1 MSHYIHH
8 LPGRLRVKSPH
19 IKRNAHRADEARRHF
34 SGLDGVLSAE
44 ASTVTGSLL
53 ITYDVNRVG
62 AETLLASLRHLGH
75 VAGPDAQP
83 GMPIPSDNPMQ
94 RLSDSVVNKLV
105 ETAIE
110 RSATALIA
118 AIL

>member
-19 IKRNAHRADEARRHF
+19 LKRNARNADHARNHL
-34 SGLDGVLSAE
+34 GGMDGVLNTE
-44 ASTVTGSLL
+44 ANLVTGSLL

-62 AETLLASLRHLGH
+62 AETLLRSLQELGH
-75 VAGPDAQP
+75 VQDPNPAAGSQ
-83 GMPIPSDNPMQ
+83 ISSHNPVQ
-94 RLSDSVVNKLV
+94 RLTDSVVNKLV